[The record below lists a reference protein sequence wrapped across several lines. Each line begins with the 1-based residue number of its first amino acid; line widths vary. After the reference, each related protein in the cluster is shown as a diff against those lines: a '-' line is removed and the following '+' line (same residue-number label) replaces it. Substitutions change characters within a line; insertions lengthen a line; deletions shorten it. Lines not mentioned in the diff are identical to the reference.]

1 MSKIKCRWHHHS
13 PLSVELD
20 GRLGSDAGEL
30 LQHSDIGRVEDAE
43 DEAVVLLLVL
53 GTPVTPHLQRVYP
66 RP

>member
-1 MSKIKCRWHHHS
+1 M
-13 PLSVELD
+13 ELD

-53 GTPVTPHLQRVYP
+53 GTPVTSDLQRVHP
-66 RP
+66 WSRRGRRPHRL